1 MLGRLLLLVI
11 ALALAAAVF
20 LVGRFFVDKVTR
32 RDTSDRPPPWRDLN
46 VLSLAA
52 QVLALGLIVTVGS
65 WLWSNFRDRTDD
77 IGLELT
83 FGFLD
88 QPSGISIADNPLSSN
103 AGIRDALQQGVKNTF
118 LVILLGIPLSVLF
131 GTLIGIARLSTN
143 WLVRKLA
150 TGYVEFF
157 RNIPP
162 LLVIVFMWG
171 AVFLS
176 FPSSVGATAESAWRP
191 FGGWLIFTNSRF
203 AFPSIIGLDNFGAYR
218 VLIAL
223 SVAAAVGV
231 WVWRTRVFNNTGV
244 PHRRGLWSVGTLVL
258 LSVVFFYALGGPFE
272 FSKTIVED
280 RLWIGG
286 FRMQMPYVAL
296 MLALVI
302 YTASHIAEIVR
313 GSILAVHTGQVEASH
328 ALALSGFQRYRFVIL
343 PQAFRIA
350 FPPLINQFLNYTK
363 NSSLGLAIG
372 FAEITSIVNNLF
384 GQSQPAPQLLLILMV
399 IYLCLSLILSV
410 IGNLI
415 NHRLQL
421 RGV

>member
-20 LVGRFFVDKVTR
+20 LFGRFVVDKVTR

-118 LVILLGIPLSVLF
+118 LVILWGIPLSVLF

-143 WLVRKLA
+143 WLVRNLA

-176 FPSSVGATAESAWRP
+176 FPSSVGPTAESAWRP
-191 FGGWLIFTNSRF
+191 FGGWLIFSNSRF

-218 VLIAL
+218 LLIAL

-231 WVWRTRVFNNTGV
+231 WVWRTRVFNTTGV
-244 PHRRGLWSVGTLVL
+244 PPSSGAVVLWNPGGVERGVL
-258 LSVVFFYALGGPFE
+258 LCVGR
-272 FSKTIVED
+272 T
-280 RLWIGG
+280 
-286 FRMQMPYVAL
+286 
-296 MLALVI
+296 
-302 YTASHIAEIVR
+302 VR
-313 GSILAVHTGQVEASH
+313 V
-328 ALALSGFQRYRFVIL
+328 
-343 PQAFRIA
+343 
-350 FPPLINQFLNYTK
+350 
-363 NSSLGLAIG
+363 
-372 FAEITSIVNNLF
+372 
-384 GQSQPAPQLLLILMV
+384 
-399 IYLCLSLILSV
+399 
-410 IGNLI
+410 
-415 NHRLQL
+415 LQDHC
-421 RGV
+421 